1 MQIDIRKNLPSVSA
15 EKIRNYVLD
24 NLQERYKNVCE
35 SIDPVIVEER
45 VVGYFCQEK
54 RIRDLFDGAG
64 FMIFAE
70 LDTDK
75 QFLYLRI
82 ELTQCDDIEFNRI
95 WRAYS
100 YALEYELQRL
110 LNNNTE
116 IYVE

>member
-15 EKIRNYVLD
+15 EKIRDYVLD
-24 NLQERYKNVCE
+24 NLQERYEKVCE
-35 SIDPVIVEER
+35 SVEPVVVKER

-54 RIRDLFDGAG
+54 RIRSLFDGAG
-64 FMIFAE
+64 FMLFAE
-70 LDTDK
+70 LDTEK

-82 ELTQCDDIEFNRI
+82 ELTQCDDIEFNLI

-100 YALEYELQRL
+100 SALKYELQKL
-110 LNNNTE
+110 LNNITE